1 MCFVTGLEEEEFIS
15 SDSMSKLRQVSSD
28 FCFYQTY
35 TVKNHLLFAVSL
47 SDSRLNEQE
56 VLPRLH
62 EYPKLTSNKR
72 FFHFFFLLLQKNPST
87 VRIPEDDLGSESHEM
102 GHVVVLNSENVTDDK
117 IYGLCKDAGKVLFRG
132 ANPKLLLR
140 G

>member
-47 SDSRLNEQE
+47 SDSSLNERE
-56 VLPRLH
+56 VLARLQQ
-62 EYPKLTSNKR
+62 EIFP
-72 FFHFFFLLLQKNPST
+72 FFFSLLQKNPST

-117 IYGLCKDAGKVLFRG
+117 IYGLCKDAGKVLFKG